1 VSGLITQRSVVQI
14 HPPQPTVSN
23 HLHQLVKIARE
34 RISFPCSVPFVSV
47 SESLLLML
55 LSYSQ
60 AAVCLPPI
68 HWRGVWSSRMQ
79 IRSDS
84 WSFQHP
90 NGASVSAAHRSASL
104 SRPRAS
110 DMCAGRHTS
119 RDSGCQSSALQGADD
134 RPSENRHGR
143 TCRYPGLEKT
153 TDQRYQGTALSAAQL
168 GLGVISP
175 LIPQVSPGNAAK
187 DHTFIGTAEVNASTA
202 KVRLVQIA
210 ERLSAFLRATLR
222 RL

>member
-1 VSGLITQRSVVQI
+1 
-14 HPPQPTVSN
+14 
-23 HLHQLVKIARE
+23 
-34 RISFPCSVPFVSV
+34 
-47 SESLLLML
+47 
-55 LSYSQ
+55 
-60 AAVCLPPI
+60 
-68 HWRGVWSSRMQ
+68 
-79 IRSDS
+79 
-84 WSFQHP
+84 
-90 NGASVSAAHRSASL
+90 
-104 SRPRAS
+104 
-110 DMCAGRHTS
+110 
-119 RDSGCQSSALQGADD
+119 
-134 RPSENRHGR
+134 
-143 TCRYPGLEKT
+143 LEKT